1 MFAEFTMFAAVYR
14 MRQSVC
20 VHIALEL
27 IRTVGQGT
35 AMYQLSS
42 FRLIA
47 CELIM
52 ACLFIVSAQ
61 VMMLV
66 YGTWTTDM
74 PRNKKICKATG
85 GLYIHMN

>member
-1 MFAEFTMFAAVYR
+1 

-47 CELIM
+47 SELIM

-66 YGTWTTDM
+66 CGTWTTCAFY
-74 PRNKKICKATG
+74 K
-85 GLYIHMN
+85 

>member
-1 MFAEFTMFAAVYR
+1 

-47 CELIM
+47 SELIM

-66 YGTWTTDM
+66 YGT
-74 PRNKKICKATG
+74 
-85 GLYIHMN
+85 